1 MRLQINFVQK
11 MQKNSNNYKQNLKSL
26 VCLINRRIF
35 PLETLL
41 FSLAKNCRIL
51 QFKLRKAEKRNETME
66 TEKDVL
72 EGKTSIYFHRN
83 SNQLFFL

>member
-1 MRLQINFVQK
+1 
-11 MQKNSNNYKQNLKSL
+11 
-26 VCLINRRIF
+26 
-35 PLETLL
+35 LETLL

-72 EGKTSIYFHRN
+72 EGKTSIYIFIGILN
-83 SNQLFFL
+83 NYFSCNPKLLLIIDFTKVNMFLYEKKSYSKYNLKSI